1 MLKEIAERVSK
12 KLISNMDKMRIKRIN
27 DGVAPGAGV
36 KWTAAKTIDQIYNIS
51 AENCEG
57 GKISKKIYGKSLIIA
72 ETR

>member
-36 KWTAAKTIDQIYNIS
+36 KWTAAKTID
-51 AENCEG
+51 
-57 GKISKKIYGKSLIIA
+57 
-72 ETR
+72 